1 MYIRTFAI
9 MITYITSAEAQENY
23 YPKPAGMSVKYTDA
37 YTLTPDENNPHCEHV
52 HYWVKRQRFDASLS
66 FNQGYIY
73 ILESKGQSGILKIGY
88 TDRTPQQRLNEING
102 GTGVIIPWYI
112 VNSFACKSPEYIE
125 TLVHQALNQY
135 HVNKEGFNVSIR
147 EAERVID
154 KIIVENNAG
163 I

>member
-1 MYIRTFAI
+1 MIR
-9 MITYITSAEAQENY
+9 ITLDEAKQDY
-23 YPKPAGMSVKYTDA
+23 YPRPNGMSVKYVDA
-37 YTLTPDENNPHCEHV
+37 FTLTPLEDEQYKDCTTAEFVN
-52 HYWVKRQRFDASLS
+52 YWIKRQRFEAQLS
-66 FNQGYIY
+66 FNEGYIY
-73 ILESKGQSGILKIGY
+73 ILESKGQLGILKIGY

-125 TLVHQALNQY
+125 TLVHQALSQY

-154 KIIVENNAG
+154 KVIVENNAG
-163 I
+163 V